1 VGIKIRT
8 KYVGGNS
15 SSPDRQ
21 GTATAKS
28 RNSKHN
34 TTSNVTK
41 VMPQIKSEEGVIRL
55 PSMAKCLQF
64 KILPKDSNVIKD
76 FFNMRIM
83 NQTPISS
90 SALSS
95 GTPGA

>member
-1 VGIKIRT
+1 
-8 KYVGGNS
+8 VGGNS
-15 SSPDRQ
+15 ISPEKY
-21 GTATAKS
+21 GSVTTKS

-34 TTSNVTK
+34 TTSNVSK
-41 VMPQIKSEEGVIRL
+41 VMPKIKSEEGVIRL

-83 NQTPISS
+83 N
-90 SALSS
+90 
-95 GTPGA
+95 